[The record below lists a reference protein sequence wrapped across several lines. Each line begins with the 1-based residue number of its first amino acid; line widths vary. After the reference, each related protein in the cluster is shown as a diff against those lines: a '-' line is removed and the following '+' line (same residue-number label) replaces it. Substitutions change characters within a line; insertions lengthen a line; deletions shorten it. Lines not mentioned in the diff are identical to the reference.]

1 MTALLAI
8 ICVVLIAVIAVQV
21 GKVTELAGKIR
32 GEEEV
37 QAQTNRLN
45 GSIGM
50 IFMVVFLIATV
61 VSSFYYK
68 NWMLGYGP
76 HESASE
82 HGASLDYLFN
92 ITLFFTGIVFVITQ
106 ILLFYFAW
114 KYQGKKDR
122 KALFMPHDNK
132 LEIIW
137 TIIPLVTV
145 FAIAAYTM
153 NVNMKLQTL
162 GPKHKYAIGS
172 DPTTLVSVDPSA
184 DIGPIDV
191 IARQWSWEF
200 VYPSGVRSSELHL
213 PIDQRVNLRLISE
226 DVLHSFY
233 VPAFRLKQDI
243 IPGSII
249 SYSLTP
255 TKEGRFRLRDA
266 MFSGAYFSQNQ
277 TDVIVESEQTYD
289 GWLKATAKQPLRPG
303 LDPGRPLYDRRLSRG
318 DKGWATVPPAPAPM
332 VNDPGDPSLPH
343 DA

>member
-1 MTALLAI
+1 MTSTAPKNGPNIGAIVIIGIAIALNLAI
-8 ICVVLIAVIAVQV
+8 AKLMATWSYSWFPPQASSAASYVDDLFALETGIGSFIFFGCTGVMGWVL
-21 GKVTELAGKIR
+21 LFNRAGK
-32 GEEEV
+32 
-37 QAQTNRLN
+37 
-45 GSIGM
+45 
-50 IFMVVFLIATV
+50 
-61 VSSFYYK
+61 YD
-68 NWMLGYGP
+68 
-76 HESASE
+76 ESD
-82 HGASLDYLFN
+82 GAPIEGN
-92 ITLFFTGIVFVITQ
+92 T
-106 ILLFYFAW
+106 
-114 KYQGKKDR
+114 
-122 KALFMPHDNK
+122 K

-162 GPKHKYAIGS
+162 GPKHKYAIGT
-172 DPTTLVSVDPSA
+172 DPTTLIAVDPSA

-213 PIDQRVNLRLISE
+213 PVDQRVNLRLISE
-226 DVLHSFY
+226 DVLHSFF

-243 IPGSII
+243 IPGSVI

-277 TDVIVESEQTYD
+277 TDVIVESGEAYD
-289 GWLKATAKQPLRPG
+289 DWLKATANKPLQPG

-332 VNDPGDPSLPH
+332 VNDPGDPSIPH

>member
-1 MTALLAI
+1 MTSAAPKSGPNIAAI
-8 ICVVLIAVIAVQV
+8 VIISAAVAINLLIARWMADWSYSWFPPQASSAAPYVDDLFALETGIGSFIFFGCTGFMGWV
-21 GKVTELAGKIR
+21 LLFNRAGK
-32 GEEEV
+32 
-37 QAQTNRLN
+37 
-45 GSIGM
+45 
-50 IFMVVFLIATV
+50 
-61 VSSFYYK
+61 YD
-68 NWMLGYGP
+68 
-76 HESASE
+76 ESD
-82 HGASLDYLFN
+82 GAPIEGN
-92 ITLFFTGIVFVITQ
+92 T
-106 ILLFYFAW
+106 
-114 KYQGKKDR
+114 
-122 KALFMPHDNK
+122 K
-132 LEIIW
+132 LEITW

-145 FAIAAYTM
+145 FVIATYSM

-172 DPTTLVSVDPSA
+172 DPTAFIQADPLA

-200 VYPSGVRSSELHL
+200 IYPDGVRSSELHL
-213 PIDQRVNLRLISE
+213 PVDQRVNFRLVSE

-243 IPGSII
+243 IPGSVI

-277 TDVIVESEQTYD
+277 TNVIVESAQAYAS
-289 GWLKATAKQPLRPG
+289 WLKVAAKQPLQPG
-303 LDPGRPLYDRRLSRG
+303 LDPGRALYDRRLARG

-332 VNDPGDPSLPH
+332 VNDPGDPSIPH